1 MLAAVGRSYNATVL
15 KGRITETRKPDEK
28 GEHTMRKKI
37 LKIMSVLALSMMIT
51 GGSLTAFAAEP
62 PVHTCAFSYDHTE
75 NNNPYNAG
83 LNNLLKSVTEKF
95 CLLAGILEF

>member
-62 PVHTCAFSYDHTE
+62 PVHHMKRGRS
-75 NNNPYNAG
+75 
-83 LNNLLKSVTEKF
+83 LLTRSPVQKTKIS
-95 CLLAGILEF
+95 IY